1 MFTFGP
7 GPAPC
12 PRLFTFGPGP
22 APLAPL
28 AIAKGYPC
36 GEMCGL
42 EVEWIGK
49 ENEVDWI
56 GVEEKKGD
64 W

>member
-1 MFTFGP
+1 MFVTTDEIKKWRKEWRSG
-7 GPAPC
+7 
-12 PRLFTFGPGP
+12 
-22 APLAPL
+22 
-28 AIAKGYPC
+28 
-36 GEMCGL
+36 GL

>member
-1 MFTFGP
+1 MWYTIGYTFGYMLRYTLP
-7 GPAPC
+7 QGMIETMEGC
-12 PRLFTFGPGP
+12 GRPREG
-22 APLAPL
+22 
-28 AIAKGYPC
+28 
-36 GEMCGL
+36 GL

>member
-1 MFTFGP
+1 MSGFRVSQQGVSVWWLAAALRRPQKKHAP
-7 GPAPC
+7 GILEHAS
-12 PRLFTFGPGP
+12 
-22 APLAPL
+22 
-28 AIAKGYPC
+28 
-36 GEMCGL
+36 CGL

-56 GVEEKKGD
+56 GVEERKGD